1 MEIGYLI
8 GAFVPLLGLFF
19 YCYLYVEKL
28 EDRAEEIV
36 TKKIAVIQDALLK
49 GILSISGKITAGLF
63 KKYKKEI
70 SAADFQGIVDMLSSL
85 TPEEV
90 EKGMKIVEIS
100 SEDRSILKIEEAD
113 ADSLYSLLSIGNRLR
128 EIPEKLSKIADEMIS
143 AIICNVML
151 LILIGAMASKDF
163 IPLGLLS
170 LVEAGILIT
179 FTGVAFWGVRN
190 ILTMRNW
197 KKWIKNLERV
207 KTTDDINKL
216 FGGQRVE

>member
-1 MEIGYLI
+1 M
-8 GAFVPLLGLFF
+8 
-19 YCYLYVEKL
+19 EKL
-28 EDRAEEIV
+28 EDRAEEMV

-49 GILSISGKITAGLF
+49 SILSISGKITAGLF

-70 SAADFQGIVDMLSSL
+70 SAADFQGILNMFSSL

-90 EKGMKIVEIS
+90 EKGMKEAEIP

-113 ADSLYSLLSIGNRLR
+113 ADSVYSLLSIGNRLK
-128 EIPEKLSKIADEMIS
+128 EIPKKLSKMADEMIR

-151 LILIGAMASKDF
+151 IILIGAMASKDF
-163 IPLGLLS
+163 IPLGLVS
-170 LVEAGILIT
+170 LVEAGILIM
-179 FTGVAFWGVRN
+179 FTGVVFWGVMN

-197 KKWIKNLERV
+197 KKWVKNLEKV